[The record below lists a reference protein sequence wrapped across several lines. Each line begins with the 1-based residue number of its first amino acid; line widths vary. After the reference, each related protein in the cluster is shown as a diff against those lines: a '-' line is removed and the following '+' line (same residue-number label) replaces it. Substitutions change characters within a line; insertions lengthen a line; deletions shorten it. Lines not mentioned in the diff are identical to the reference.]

1 MKRLLIL
8 LFLLSTIDC
17 FSQISSLTVD
27 FSPSFI
33 DGSQLLIV
41 KENSKYSMTISNYR
55 VIEKGILADSLISDL
70 QLFFVD
76 YFKQKFTLD
85 SIEKIKEL
93 EMEKN
98 AVQIIELDG
107 IGIEGVLVDNHNERS
122 FNFRTPQR
130 GSNDQKLISTLYKL
144 MYNTFNKP
152 ETINYLEQL
161 KSYFPFGLGLKELSE
176 SPFRNGWYYR
186 HLKSMNEPILYDKT
200 DKNLKVFRF
209 TNLGTFSN
217 PFTIRVELIDSI
229 VIFNYKLT
237 DGEGGY
243 AIGKVIKNIQE
254 KLLITDWNKLFAKV
268 ESIHF
273 WDMHSYRSFD
283 PNGVINSGTEWIFEG
298 LIGGKY
304 HFVTRNTPDSY
315 GEKEFVSLCNLMNG
329 FFLSIDKA
337 TIKSAIQ
344 LSSHF

>member
-1 MKRLLIL
+1 MKKLLIL
-8 LFLLSTIDC
+8 FFLLSTMDC
-17 FSQISSLTVD
+17 FSQLSSLTVD

-33 DGSQLLIV
+33 ERSQLLID
-41 KENSKYSMTISNYR
+41 KENSKYSMTIRNSKIN
-55 VIEKGILADSLISDL
+55 EKGILADSLISDL
-70 QLFFVD
+70 QLFFVE

-85 SIEKIKEL
+85 SIEKVKEL
-93 EMEKN
+93 ERAKN
-98 AVQIIELDG
+98 EVPILGLDG
-107 IGIEGVLVDNHNERS
+107 ITVNGVLVDKYTERS
-122 FNFRTPQR
+122 FNFWSPQG

-161 KSYFPFGLGLKELSE
+161 KGYFPFGVGLKELSE

-200 DKNLKVFRF
+200 NKNLRVFRY

-243 AIGKVIKNIQE
+243 AIGKVIKNIRE
-254 KLLITDWNKLFAKV
+254 KLLITDWNKLFTKV

-273 WDMHSYRSFD
+273 WDMHTYRSFD
-283 PNGVINSGTEWIFEG
+283 PNGVINSGTECIFEG
-298 LIGGKY
+298 LIGDKY
-304 HFVTRNTPDSY
+304 HFITRNTPDRF
-315 GEKEFVSLCNLMNG
+315 GDKEFASLCNLMNG

-337 TIKSAIQ
+337 NIKSTI
-344 LSSHF
+344 